1 MILLDMN
8 CMDMQ
13 LLRKVNV
20 MFLELLSKLS
30 FLKFL
35 FYHVQ
40 KNT

>member
-13 LLRKVNV
+13 LLRKVKV

-30 FLKFL
+30 FLNIL